1 MSFPMNFDLVLAN
14 FASTHR
20 LAVYDTCG
28 AYAYGAWQESQLV
41 RREEDISAIVLAMD
55 VPTLEFYKEGNSS
68 SSGITLHTKDTLYF
82 GDVNN
87 TETGPEAGPE
97 ARPEAT
103 PETGPET
110 GQQSN
115 QQATQQPDQQPDQQ
129 PNQQPDQQASQQP
142 YQQPGQQPG
151 QQAGPEA
158 GQQAKQSYVQYQG
171 YLFKVVGTG
180 FMMGNTNF
188 NIYNC
193 LRYLS

>member
-28 AYAYGAWQESQLV
+28 AYSYGAWQEAAPV
-41 RREEDISAIVLAMD
+41 RRKQDITAIVLAM
-55 VPTLEFYKEGNSS
+55 TTASLEFYKEGNSS
-68 SSGITLHTKDTLYF
+68 NSGITLHTKETLYF
-82 GDVNN
+82 NDANN
-87 TETGPEAGPE
+87 TE
-97 ARPEAT
+97 
-103 PETGPET
+103 
-110 GQQSN
+110 
-115 QQATQQPDQQPDQQ
+115 
-129 PNQQPDQQASQQP
+129 
-142 YQQPGQQPG
+142 PGQQP
-151 QQAGPEA
+151 

>member
-55 VPTLEFYKEGNSS
+55 APTLEFYKEGNSS
-68 SSGITLHTKDTLYF
+68 NSGITLHTKDTLYF
-82 GDVNN
+82 SDVNN
-87 TETGPEAGPE
+87 AG
-97 ARPEAT
+97 AG

-110 GQQSN
+110 APEKGQQCN
-115 QQATQQPDQQPDQQ
+115 QQATQQ
-129 PNQQPDQQASQQP
+129 AS
-142 YQQPGQQPG
+142 QQPG

>member
-55 VPTLEFYKEGNSS
+55 APTLEFYKEGNSS
-68 SSGITLHTKDTLYF
+68 NSGITLHTKDTLYF
-82 GDVNN
+82 SDVNN
-87 TETGPEAGPE
+87 AG
-97 ARPEAT
+97 AG

-129 PNQQPDQQASQQP
+129 PYQQPDQQASQQP
-142 YQQPGQQPG
+142 YQQASQQPG

>member
-1 MSFPMNFDLVLAN
+1 MNFDLVLAN

-55 VPTLEFYKEGNSS
+55 APTLEFYKEGNSS
-68 SSGITLHTKDTLYF
+68 NSGITLHTKDTLYF

-87 TETGPEAGPE
+87 AG
-97 ARPEAT
+97 AG

-110 GQQSN
+110 APEKGHQCN
-115 QQATQQPDQQPDQQ
+115 QQATQQ
-129 PNQQPDQQASQQP
+129 AS
-142 YQQPGQQPG
+142 QQPG

>member
-87 TETGPEAGPE
+87 TETE
-97 ARPEAT
+97 

-110 GQQSN
+110 APEKGRQCN
-115 QQATQQPDQQPDQQ
+115 QQATQQ
-129 PNQQPDQQASQQP
+129 AS
-142 YQQPGQQPG
+142 QQPG

-180 FMMGNTNF
+180 FMMCNTNF